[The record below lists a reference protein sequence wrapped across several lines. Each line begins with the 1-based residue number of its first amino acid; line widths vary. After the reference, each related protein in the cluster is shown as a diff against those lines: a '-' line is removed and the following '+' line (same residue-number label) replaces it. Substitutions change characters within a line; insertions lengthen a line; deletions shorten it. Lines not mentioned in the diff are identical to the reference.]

1 MFNDFRFQVPPIAVT
16 HHHASSSNT
25 VTTTQAGTHK
35 RPRDVEGDS
44 STSNDDAIDKSVPQ
58 KRTRVQEGTFQ
69 VVSRNGKTLVEY
81 FIEFYR
87 LQGVSESGLE
97 VEYQVPTSSQRD
109 QEDDAIV
116 LSSEDDEDEDDE
128 AMPDEGIEG
137 DGIETDYAYEMERQ
151 EMDEGPDIDDIQ
163 SSANNEVEIEDVPEV
178 PNQSSADTAVGQ
190 SSQSVEISVT
200 RQTENQQQ
208 IQSISS
214 GSGNGNGGE
223 EAGPSTTGTSL
234 SPSATSQ
241 WRQSPNAST
250 SRQQAQHLTLM
261 NQTFQDEASDDRIV
275 PSTPTL
281 YRSRGD
287 GFSEVVSSPHPAQ
300 VPHVAARFIFGES
313 SSSSTS
319 RQMVDGLDETRIDL
333 LEEGQIASARSVPS
347 LPLQQS
353 PGEILI
359 NDSTSAS
366 TSSTSSSISTVIQQD
381 IQQEQPVAGSSSL
394 EESQVPEI
402 CITGADD
409 GEFH

>member
-1 MFNDFRFQVPPIAVT
+1 MF
-16 HHHASSSNT
+16 S
-25 VTTTQAGTHK
+25 
-35 RPRDVEGDS
+35 
-44 STSNDDAIDKSVPQ
+44 
-58 KRTRVQEGTFQ
+58 
-69 VVSRNGKTLVEY
+69 
-81 FIEFYR
+81 

-116 LSSEDDEDEDDE
+116 LSSEDEEDDE
-128 AMPDEGIEG
+128 DVMPDEGNAEGFEG

-163 SSANNEVEIEDVPEV
+163 SSANNEVEIEDISEV
-178 PNQSSADTAVGQ
+178 PNQSSVDAVIGQ
-190 SSQSVEISVT
+190 SSQSGESSVA

-223 EAGPSTTGTSL
+223 EAGPSTSGTSL

-241 WRQSPNAST
+241 WRQSPNASA
-250 SRQQAQHLTLM
+250 SRQQAQHLMLM

-300 VPHVAARFIFGES
+300 VPHAAARFTFGES
-313 SSSSTS
+313 SSSSSSSS
-319 RQMVDGLDETRIDL
+319 RPMVEGMDETRIDL
-333 LEEGQIASARSVPS
+333 SEEHGQISGGRNVPS
-347 LPLQQS
+347 LPQQQS
-353 PGEILI
+353 PGDNLI

-381 IQQEQPVAGSSSL
+381 IQQEQPVAGSSSQ

-402 CITGADD
+402 SITGADD
-409 GEFH
+409 GKL

>member
-1 MFNDFRFQVPPIAVT
+1 M
-16 HHHASSSNT
+16 
-25 VTTTQAGTHK
+25 TTSQAGIHK

-44 STSNDDAIDKSVPQ
+44 STSNDDASEKLLPQ
-58 KRTRVQEGTFQ
+58 KRTRLQEGE
-69 VVSRNGKTLVEY
+69 R
-81 FIEFYR
+81 EFR
-87 LQGVSESGLE
+87 QGVSESGLE

-116 LSSEDDEDEDDE
+116 LSSEDEEDDDDE
-128 AMPDEGIEG
+128 AMPDEGNAEGFEG
-137 DGIETDYAYEMERQ
+137 DGIETDYAYDMERQ

-163 SSANNEVEIEDVPEV
+163 SSANNEVEIEDISEV
-178 PNQSSADTAVGQ
+178 PNQSSVDAAIGQ
-190 SSQSVEISVT
+190 STQSGESST
-200 RQTENQQQ
+200 ARQTENQQQ

-223 EAGPSTTGTSL
+223 EAGPSTSGTSSSL
-234 SPSATSQ
+234 SPSAASQ

-250 SRQQAQHLTLM
+250 SRQQAQHLMLM
-261 NQTFQDEASDDRIV
+261 SQSFQDEASDDRIV

-300 VPHVAARFIFGES
+300 VPHAAARFTFGES
-313 SSSSTS
+313 SSSSSSSS
-319 RQMVDGLDETRIDL
+319 RPMVEGMDETRIDL
-333 LEEGQIASARSVPS
+333 SEEGQIASGRNVPN
-347 LPLQQS
+347 LPQQS
-353 PGEILI
+353 PGDILI

-381 IQQEQPVAGSSSL
+381 IQQEPIVAGSSSQ

-409 GEFH
+409 GNFA

>member
-1 MFNDFRFQVPPIAVT
+1 MNLQ
-16 HHHASSSNT
+16 
-25 VTTTQAGTHK
+25 
-35 RPRDVEGDS
+35 
-44 STSNDDAIDKSVPQ
+44 
-58 KRTRVQEGTFQ
+58 
-69 VVSRNGKTLVEY
+69 
-81 FIEFYR
+81 
-87 LQGVSESGLE
+87 QGVSESGLE

-116 LSSEDDEDEDDE
+116 LSSEDDDDDDDE
-128 AMPDEGIEG
+128 TMPDEGNAEGFEG
-137 DGIETDYAYEMERQ
+137 DGIETDYAYEIERQ

-163 SSANNEVEIEDVPEV
+163 SSANNEVEIEDISEV
-178 PNQSSADTAVGQ
+178 PNQSSSDPAVGQ
-190 SSQSVEISVT
+190 SSQGESST
-200 RQTENQQQ
+200 ARQTENQQQ

-214 GSGNGNGGE
+214 GSGNGNGCE
-223 EAGPSTTGTSL
+223 EAGPSTSGTSSSL

-250 SRQQAQHLTLM
+250 SRQQAQHLMLM
-261 NQTFQDEASDDRIV
+261 SQTFQDETSDDRIV

-300 VPHVAARFIFGES
+300 VPHAAARFTFGES
-313 SSSSTS
+313 SSSSSS
-319 RQMVDGLDETRIDL
+319 RPMVEGMDDTRIDL
-333 LEEGQIASARSVPS
+333 SEEHGQIASGRSVPIM
-347 LPLQQS
+347 PQQQS
-353 PGEILI
+353 PGDILI

-381 IQQEQPVAGSSSL
+381 IQQEQPVAGSSSQ

-409 GEFH
+409 GELTF

>member
-1 MFNDFRFQVPPIAVT
+1 MSKLRL
-16 HHHASSSNT
+16 
-25 VTTTQAGTHK
+25 
-35 RPRDVEGDS
+35 DVS
-44 STSNDDAIDKSVPQ
+44 Q
-58 KRTRVQEGTFQ
+58 KPYSL
-69 VVSRNGKTLVEY
+69 VSP
-81 FIEFYR
+81 
-87 LQGVSESGLE
+87 QGVSESGLE

-116 LSSEDDEDEDDE
+116 LSSEDDEDDDDE
-128 AMPDEGIEG
+128 VMPDEGNAEVFEG

-163 SSANNEVEIEDVPEV
+163 SSANNEVEIEDISEV
-178 PNQSSADTAVGQ
+178 PNQSTADTAVGQ
-190 SSQSVEISVT
+190 SSQSGESPPVVST

-223 EAGPSTTGTSL
+223 EAGPSTSGSSL

-241 WRQSPNAST
+241 WRQSPNAT
-250 SRQQAQHLTLM
+250 TTRQQAQHLMLM
-261 NQTFQDEASDDRIV
+261 SQTFQDEASDDRIV

-313 SSSSTS
+313 SSSSSSSS
-319 RQMVDGLDETRIDL
+319 RPMVEGMDDTRIDL
-333 LEEGQIASARSVPS
+333 SEDGQITGGRNVPNI
-347 LPLQQS
+347 PQQQS
-353 PGEILI
+353 PGDVLI

-381 IQQEQPVAGSSSL
+381 IQQEQPVAGSSSQ

-402 CITGADD
+402 SITGADD
-409 GEFH
+409 GEDQFFCSFLSYLINLLMVV

>member
-1 MFNDFRFQVPPIAVT
+1 MSR
-16 HHHASSSNT
+16 
-25 VTTTQAGTHK
+25 HK
-35 RPRDVEGDS
+35 RL
-44 STSNDDAIDKSVPQ
+44 
-58 KRTRVQEGTFQ
+58 
-69 VVSRNGKTLVEY
+69 TLTWNNLIY
-81 FIEFYR
+81 Q
-87 LQGVSESGLE
+87 QGVSESGLE

-116 LSSEDDEDEDDE
+116 LSSEDEEDDDDE
-128 AMPDEGIEG
+128 IMPDEGIEG
-137 DGIETDYAYEMERQ
+137 DSIETDYAYEMERQ
-151 EMDEGPDIDDIQ
+151 DMDEGPDIDEIQ
-163 SSANNEVEIEDVPEV
+163 SSANNEVEIEDISEV
-178 PNQSSADTAVGQ
+178 PNQSTADTAIGQ
-190 SSQSVEISVT
+190 SSQSGETSTT

-223 EAGPSTTGTSL
+223 EAGPSTTGSSL

-250 SRQQAQHLTLM
+250 SRQQAQHLMLL

-300 VPHVAARFIFGES
+300 VPHAAARFTFGES
-313 SSSSTS
+313 SSSSSSSS
-319 RQMVDGLDETRIDL
+319 RPMVEGMDETRIDL
-333 LEEGQIASARSVPS
+333 SEEHGTISGGRNVPNI
-347 LPLQQS
+347 PQQQS
-353 PGEILI
+353 PGDNLI

-381 IQQEQPVAGSSSL
+381 IQQEQPVAGSSSQ

-402 CITGADD
+402 SITGADD
-409 GEFH
+409 GELFYFIVGYLD

>member
-1 MFNDFRFQVPPIAVT
+1 MTDI
-16 HHHASSSNT
+16 SLS
-25 VTTTQAGTHK
+25 
-35 RPRDVEGDS
+35 
-44 STSNDDAIDKSVPQ
+44 
-58 KRTRVQEGTFQ
+58 
-69 VVSRNGKTLVEY
+69 
-81 FIEFYR
+81 
-87 LQGVSESGLE
+87 QGVSESGLE

-116 LSSEDDEDEDDE
+116 LSSEDDEDDDDE
-128 AMPDEGIEG
+128 VMPDEGNAEGFEG

-151 EMDEGPDIDDIQ
+151 DMDEGPDIDEIQ
-163 SSANNEVEIEDVPEV
+163 SSANNEVEIEDISEV
-178 PNQSSADTAVGQ
+178 PNQSAQPSTEV
-190 SSQSVEISVT
+190 ST
-200 RQTENQQQ
+200 PRENQQQ

-223 EAGPSTTGTSL
+223 EAGPSTSAL

-250 SRQQAQHLTLM
+250 SRQQAQHLMLM
-261 NQTFQDEASDDRIV
+261 SQTFQDETSDDRIV

-300 VPHVAARFIFGES
+300 VPHAAARFTFGES
-313 SSSSTS
+313 SSSSSSSS
-319 RQMVDGLDETRIDL
+319 RPMVEGMDETRIDL
-333 LEEGQIASARSVPS
+333 SEDHGPVRSVPIM
-347 LPLQQS
+347 PQQQV
-353 PGEILI
+353 GDNLV

-381 IQQEQPVAGSSSL
+381 IQQEQLIAGSSSQ

-409 GEFH
+409 GKF

>member
-1 MFNDFRFQVPPIAVT
+1 M
-16 HHHASSSNT
+16 
-25 VTTTQAGTHK
+25 
-35 RPRDVEGDS
+35 
-44 STSNDDAIDKSVPQ
+44 
-58 KRTRVQEGTFQ
+58 
-69 VVSRNGKTLVEY
+69 
-81 FIEFYR
+81 
-87 LQGVSESGLE
+87 
-97 VEYQVPTSSQRD
+97 PTSSQRD

-116 LSSEDDEDEDDE
+116 LSSEDDEDDDDE
-128 AMPDEGIEG
+128 AMPDEGNAEGFEG

-163 SSANNEVEIEDVPEV
+163 SSANNEVEIEDISEV
-178 PNQSSADTAVGQ
+178 PNQSAQPSTEV
-190 SSQSVEISVT
+190 ST
-200 RQTENQQQ
+200 PRENQQQ

-223 EAGPSTTGTSL
+223 EAGPSTSAL

-250 SRQQAQHLTLM
+250 SRQQAQHLMLM
-261 NQTFQDEASDDRIV
+261 SQTFQDEASDDRIV

-300 VPHVAARFIFGES
+300 VPHAAARFTFGES
-313 SSSSTS
+313 SSSSSSSS
-319 RQMVDGLDETRIDL
+319 RPMVEGMDETRIDL
-333 LEEGQIASARSVPS
+333 SEDHGPVRNVPNMA
-347 LPLQQS
+347 QQ
-353 PGEILI
+353 PIGDNLV

-381 IQQEQPVAGSSSL
+381 IQQEQPVAGSSSQ

-402 CITGADD
+402 SITGADD
-409 GEFH
+409 GELT

>member
-1 MFNDFRFQVPPIAVT
+1 MLYFT
-16 HHHASSSNT
+16 
-25 VTTTQAGTHK
+25 
-35 RPRDVEGDS
+35 DS
-44 STSNDDAIDKSVPQ
+44 IN
-58 KRTRVQEGTFQ
+58 
-69 VVSRNGKTLVEY
+69 
-81 FIEFYR
+81 

-116 LSSEDDEDEDDE
+116 LSSEDEEDDDDE
-128 AMPDEGIEG
+128 AMPDEGNAEGFEG

-151 EMDEGPDIDDIQ
+151 EMDEGPDIDEIQ
-163 SSANNEVEIEDVPEV
+163 SSANNEVEIEDISEV
-178 PNQSSADTAVGQ
+178 PNQSAQPSTEASTP
-190 SSQSVEISVT
+190 
-200 RQTENQQQ
+200 RENQQQ

-223 EAGPSTTGTSL
+223 EAGPSTSAL

-250 SRQQAQHLTLM
+250 SRQQAQHLMLM
-261 NQTFQDEASDDRIV
+261 SQTFQDEASDDRIV

-281 YRSRGD
+281 YRTRGD

-300 VPHVAARFIFGES
+300 VPHAAARFTFGES
-313 SSSSTS
+313 SSSSSSSS
-319 RQMVDGLDETRIDL
+319 RPMVEGMDETRIDL
-333 LEEGQIASARSVPS
+333 SEDHGPVRSVPS
-347 LPLQQS
+347 MPQQI
-353 PGEILI
+353 GDNLV

-381 IQQEQPVAGSSSL
+381 IQQEQPVAGSSSH

-402 CITGADD
+402 SITGADD
-409 GEFH
+409 GKSKNSPRFESIINFILFD

>member
-1 MFNDFRFQVPPIAVT
+1 MKIFPP
-16 HHHASSSNT
+16 
-25 VTTTQAGTHK
+25 
-35 RPRDVEGDS
+35 
-44 STSNDDAIDKSVPQ
+44 
-58 KRTRVQEGTFQ
+58 
-69 VVSRNGKTLVEY
+69 
-81 FIEFYR
+81 
-87 LQGVSESGLE
+87 QGVSESGLE

-116 LSSEDDEDEDDE
+116 LSSEDEEDDE
-128 AMPDEGIEG
+128 DVMPDEGNAEGFEG

-163 SSANNEVEIEDVPEV
+163 SSANNEVEIEDISEV
-178 PNQSSADTAVGQ
+178 PNQSSADTVVGQ
-190 SSQSVEISVT
+190 SSQSGESSVV

-223 EAGPSTTGTSL
+223 EAGPSTSGTSL

-250 SRQQAQHLTLM
+250 SRQQAQHLMLM
-261 NQTFQDEASDDRIV
+261 SQTFQDEASDDRIV

-281 YRSRGD
+281 YRSRND

-300 VPHVAARFIFGES
+300 VPHAARFTFGES
-313 SSSSTS
+313 SSSSSSSS
-319 RQMVDGLDETRIDL
+319 RPMVEGMDETRIDL
-333 LEEGQIASARSVPS
+333 SEEHGQITGGRNVPNIS
-347 LPLQQS
+347 QQS
-353 PGEILI
+353 PGDLLI

-381 IQQEQPVAGSSSL
+381 IQQEQPVAGSSSQ

-402 CITGADD
+402 SITGADD
-409 GEFH
+409 GEPKFLKRNRTSGFYNLSKLFSV